1 MPISGPYGKGAQNG
15 AKFGD
20 EFDYEDII
28 AGKVAFA
35 AATSSTA
42 TVTHGLTGT
51 PDFIIGKSSLAEDI
65 SHTANSTSVTFVRA
79 TTGAA
84 TISYIIG
91 DLA

>member
-1 MPISGPYGKGAQNG
+1 MPSGPYTKGAQN
-15 AKFGD
+15 AATFGD
-20 EFDYEDII
+20 LFDYGDVV
-28 AGKVAFA
+28 AGNVAFA

-51 PDFIIGKSSLAEDI
+51 PDFIIGKSTLAEDI

-91 DLA
+91 DLS